1 MRISTASLVALKQL
15 PASRVLKASG
25 FRRLWIGS
33 VVEAFSFWLERLAI
47 GWLVLDVT
55 GSVFLAALSFAV
67 QNASA
72 VVIGPVAGA
81 LADRF
86 ERKRLL
92 AVASAS
98 KSAIMVAIGVVVIGG
113 SDSILPVFL
122 LTALSSSARVFSIPA
137 TQALITDMVGAR
149 DSANAIGVHSLG
161 VRSVGALGA
170 LSGGILIQGI
180 GVAPV
185 FFLGAALSGVATF
198 VFVSIRTQT
207 RARGLTADSIWRDA
221 LDGLRTMVR
230 IPVVAALLTL
240 ALVVEIF
247 AFSYSS
253 LLPAVAK
260 LVLSVGPA
268 GLGALTLFAGFGAVA
283 GSAAMSLL
291 RGSTRRGPL
300 ILAVTAGYGL
310 FLVAFA
316 ASSNFTV
323 SLVLVAGIG
332 AMAAVFDALQWV
344 LLQGNMPVGM
354 RGRAIGGW
362 IWAIGFGWVGPIALG
377 AAGEAVGVQWTIAG
391 SGGIVVIS
399 AVGTAL
405 FVARLRRA

>member
-1 MRISTASLVALKQL
+1 MRLSTAFVVALRKS
-15 PASRVLKASG
+15 PAQRILKASG

-33 VVEAFSFWLERLAI
+33 VIEAFSLWMERLAVS
-47 GWLVLDVT
+47 WMVLDVT
-55 GSVFLAALSFAV
+55 SSVFLAALSFAV
-67 QNASA
+67 QSA
-72 VVIGPVAGA
+72 PNMVIGPLAGA

-86 ERKRLL
+86 ERKQLL
-92 AVASAS
+92 AITSAS
-98 KSAIMVAIGVVVIGG
+98 KSAIMVAIGAVVLGG
-113 SDSILPVFL
+113 SNAILPVFVL
-122 LTALSSSARVFSIPA
+122 ATLGSSARTFSPPA
-137 TQALITDMVGAR
+137 TQALITDIVGSS
-149 DSANAIGVHSLG
+149 DLANAVGIHSIGVRL
-161 VRSVGALGA
+161 VGALGA
-170 LSGGILIQGI
+170 LAGGILIQAI

-185 FFLGAALSGVATF
+185 FFLGAALSGVATW
-198 VFVSIRTQT
+198 VFVSIRTQA
-207 RARGLTADSIWRDA
+207 RARGTTDVSIWRDVF
-221 LDGLRTMVR
+221 DGLRAMVR

-300 ILAVTAGYGL
+300 ILAVTAEYGL

-332 AMAAVFDALQWV
+332 AMAALFDALQWV
-344 LLQGNMPVGM
+344 LLQGNVPREM

-377 AAGEAVGVQWTIAG
+377 AAGEALGVQWTIAG

-399 AVGTAL
+399 AIGTAF

>member
-1 MRISTASLVALKQL
+1 MAFA
-15 PASRVLKASG
+15 G
-25 FRRLWIGS
+25 FGS
-33 VVEAFSFWLERLAI
+33 VPLVEAFSLWMERLAVS
-47 GWLVLDVT
+47 WMVLDVT

-67 QNASA
+67 QSA
-72 VVIGPVAGA
+72 PNMVIGPLAGA

-86 ERKRLL
+86 ERKQLL
-92 AVASAS
+92 AITSAS
-98 KSAIMVAIGVVVIGG
+98 KSAIMVAIGVVVLGG
-113 SDSILPVFL
+113 SNAILPVFVL
-122 LTALSSSARVFSIPA
+122 AILGSSARTFSPPA
-137 TQALITDMVGAR
+137 TQALITDIVGSS
-149 DSANAIGVHSLG
+149 DLANAVGIHSIGVRL
-161 VRSVGALGA
+161 VGALGA
-170 LSGGILIQGI
+170 LAGGILIQTI

-185 FFLGAALSGVATF
+185 FFLGAALSGVATW

-207 RARGLTADSIWRDA
+207 PARRTTDVSIWRDA
-221 LDGLRTMVR
+221 FDGLRAMVR
-230 IPVVAALLTL
+230 IPEVAALLTL

-332 AMAAVFDALQWV
+332 AMAALFDALQWV
-344 LLQGNMPVGM
+344 LLQGNVPREM

-362 IWAIGFGWVGPIALG
+362 IWVIGFGWVGPIALG

-399 AVGTAL
+399 AIGTAF

>member
-1 MRISTASLVALKQL
+1 M
-15 PASRVLKASG
+15 
-25 FRRLWIGS
+25 
-33 VVEAFSFWLERLAI
+33 ERLAVS
-47 GWLVLDVT
+47 WMVLDVT
-55 GSVFLAALSFAV
+55 SSVFLAALSFAV
-67 QNASA
+67 QSA
-72 VVIGPVAGA
+72 PNMVIGPLAGA

-86 ERKRLL
+86 ERKQLL
-92 AVASAS
+92 AITSAS
-98 KSAIMVAIGVVVIGG
+98 KSAIMVAIGAVVLGG
-113 SDSILPVFL
+113 SNAILPVFVL
-122 LTALSSSARVFSIPA
+122 ATLGSSARTFSPPA
-137 TQALITDMVGAR
+137 TQALITDIVGSS
-149 DSANAIGVHSLG
+149 DLANAVGIHSIGVRL
-161 VRSVGALGA
+161 VGALGA
-170 LSGGILIQGI
+170 LAGGILIQAI

-185 FFLGAALSGVATF
+185 FFLGAALSGVATW
-198 VFVSIRTQT
+198 VFVSIRTQA
-207 RARGLTADSIWRDA
+207 RARGTTDVSIWRDA
-221 LDGLRTMVR
+221 FDGLKAMVR
-230 IPVVAALLTL
+230 IPEVAALLTL

-253 LLPAVAK
+253 MLPAFAK

-291 RGSTRRGPL
+291 RGTVGRGPML
-300 ILAVTAGYGL
+300 LAVTAGYGC

-332 AMAAVFDALQWV
+332 AMAALFDALQWV
-344 LLQGNMPVGM
+344 LLQGNVPREM

-377 AAGEAVGVQWTIAG
+377 AAGEALGVQWTIAG

-399 AVGTAL
+399 AIGTAF